1 MKILIACFVSL
12 FLGIAMG
19 WYFEH
24 RHAERE
30 MTSVVEQMMQPIEA
44 SDRLAA
50 ARGIRTIKL
59 IDAGNTQQVIEM
71 SSFAIADFYSEYA
84 NLTHNDE
91 RTKELL
97 AKIEQFCR
105 TNQVVAARIEAS
117 TNTFFKLPPKW
128 PNP

>member
-1 MKILIACFVSL
+1 
-12 FLGIAMG
+12 MG

-24 RHAERE
+24 RHTERE
-30 MTSVVEQMMQPIEA
+30 MTNVIQQMEQPVEA

-50 ARGIRTIKL
+50 TRGIRTIEF

-105 TNQVVAARIEAS
+105 TNQIVAARIKAS
-117 TNTFFKLPPKW
+117 TNTFFKLPSKW
-128 PNP
+128 PNL